1 MLCFESSLPITCVVL
16 KPLQRYALITHGFTF
31 SINKGLTMTA
41 KNIPS
46 ITIESPFGD
55 PGLNIHCPICGQE
68 VANNKGLN
76 LCEHCLAAFYDGEL
90 IYCNDLGEEIFE
102 EQTRPELFNSED
114 VDHNYMV
121 ATGSNFILSNLTG
134 GMACGPVWGQ
144 LDLVFEAYPERL
156 EHEDNEA

>member
-1 MLCFESSLPITCVVL
+1 MNTDGTVL
-16 KPLQRYALITHGFTF
+16 RIHGQVKVISPDDEIRYQLI
-31 SINKGLTMTA
+31 
-41 KNIPS
+41 P
-46 ITIESPFGD
+46 
-55 PGLNIHCPICGQE
+55 
-68 VANNKGLN
+68 LN

-90 IYCNDLGEEIFE
+90 IDFNDLGEEIFE

-156 EHEDNEA
+156 EREDNEG

>member
-1 MLCFESSLPITCVVL
+1 
-16 KPLQRYALITHGFTF
+16 
-31 SINKGLTMTA
+31 MTA

-76 LCEHCLAAFYDGEL
+76 LCEHCLAAFYDGDL
-90 IYCNDLGEEIFE
+90 IDFNDLGKVLFE
-102 EQTRPELFNSED
+102 DQTRPELFHGDNG
-114 VDHNYMV
+114 NPNQMI
-121 ATGSNFILSNLTG
+121 ATDSNFILSNLTG

-144 LDLVFEAYPERL
+144 LDLVFEDYPERL
-156 EHEDNEA
+156 EREDNEG